1 MSTTQKVTVVKELS
15 ANDLAALA
23 DRYTRISTQLFEF
36 RLTHALTPEEETL
49 VRVDCEQKLD
59 ALANVL
65 RGQAIALVVEDAGL
79 KAGALDDALESAKKT
94 LDKLDEVRDVI
105 GLVTHLVALGGAVL
119 SGNGRAIVKALKAFR
134 HTDEEEEEES

>member
-49 VRVDCEQKLD
+49 VRVDCEQ
-59 ALANVL
+59 
-65 RGQAIALVVEDAGL
+65 
-79 KAGALDDALESAKKT
+79 
-94 LDKLDEVRDVI
+94 
-105 GLVTHLVALGGAVL
+105 
-119 SGNGRAIVKALKAFR
+119 
-134 HTDEEEEEES
+134 